1 MAMYNVSLYN
11 KNHINSLSKS
21 NGGLLQKTL
30 KLSGQFLMNH
40 GLQLPKAFPA
50 SMMVIEGDK
59 AA

>member
-1 MAMYNVSLYN
+1 MIRSLVQ
-11 KNHINSLSKS
+11 KF
-21 NGGLLQKTL
+21 LQKTL

>member
-1 MAMYNVSLYN
+1 
-11 KNHINSLSKS
+11 
-21 NGGLLQKTL
+21 
-30 KLSGQFLMNH
+30 MNH